1 MRSSRTDEVV
11 RREERRL
18 PGGELCGKSAFLPG
32 HLGPPSSGQS
42 KQLGADPT
50 YPTSKHLAKGHGRHG
65 GEEGDS
71 QGGDRILALG
81 HGEGGDHAS
90 TDTGHGQ
97 LGHDRGAAVHLG
109 VHE

>member
-1 MRSSRTDEVV
+1 MMKI
-11 RREERRL
+11 
-18 PGGELCGKSAFLPG
+18 CILPG

-42 KQLGADPT
+42 KQLGADLT
-50 YPTSKHLAKGHGRHG
+50 TPTSKHLAKRHGRHG

-81 HGEGGDHAS
+81 HGEGGDHTCA
-90 TDTGHGQ
+90 DTGHGQ
-97 LGHDRGAAVHLG
+97 LGHDRRAAVHSG